1 MEEKRFS
8 ELEFMKHSLECRNNW
23 IFKKICAFRI
33 PGKFDIEQL
42 YQLHF
47 MVIYPL
53 GKINTSSGI
62 QTVKAC
68 HPQEK
73 EVRLAW
79 K

>member
-1 MEEKRFS
+1 
-8 ELEFMKHSLECRNNW
+8 
-23 IFKKICAFRI
+23 
-33 PGKFDIEQL
+33 
-42 YQLHF
+42 

-73 EVRLAW
+73 EVRLA
-79 K
+79 